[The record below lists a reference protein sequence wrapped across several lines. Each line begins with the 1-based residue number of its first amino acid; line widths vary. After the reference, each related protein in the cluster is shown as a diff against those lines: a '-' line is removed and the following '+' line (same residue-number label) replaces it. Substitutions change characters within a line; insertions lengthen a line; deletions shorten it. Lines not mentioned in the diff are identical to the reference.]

1 MTDPR
6 ESGDRPAQPAYGG
19 FGGHPPAPPPATAP
33 SYGPPPAYPPPR
45 YTPPQYPR
53 YPRPQ
58 YAQPQY
64 PQPQYAQ
71 PRYGQQPFDP
81 YAPQPYPP
89 GHGAPVTRRRTGL
102 VWALAAVVVVVV
114 AVAVVVSFTLR
125 TRVLDRSAVERDVA
139 AQFQEHEGVAIR
151 LDCADS
157 MALTTGATYSCRGT
171 TADGEKVTLLIRV
184 TDARKARYTW
194 AEQR

>member
-6 ESGDRPAQPAYGG
+6 GESDRPAEPAYGG
-19 FGGHPPAPPPATAP
+19 YGGHPPAPPPAKAP
-33 SYGPPPAYPPPR
+33 PYGPPPTYAPPQ
-45 YTPPQYPR
+45 YTPPQYPQYQAPPP
-53 YPRPQ
+53 YPQHSYQPPQ

-64 PQPQYAQ
+64 G
-71 PRYGQQPFDP
+71 RPFDP

-89 GHGAPVTRRRTGL
+89 GYGAPVKRRRTGL
-102 VWALAAVVVVVV
+102 VWALAAVVVVAV
-114 AVAVVVSFTLR
+114 AVAVVLSFTLR
-125 TRVLDRSAVERDVA
+125 TRVLNRSAVERDVA

-157 MALTTGATYSCRGT
+157 MALTTGATYRCVGT
-171 TADGEKVTLLIRV
+171 TADGERVILQIRV
-184 TDARKARYTW
+184 TDAQQARYTW

>member
-6 ESGDRPAQPAYGG
+6 EDGDRPAQPAYGG
-19 FGGHPPAPPPATAP
+19 FGGHPPAPPPAQAP
-33 SYGPPPAYPPPR
+33 AYGPPPTYAPPQ
-45 YTPPQYPR
+45 YAPPQYPR
-53 YPRPQ
+53 YQAPPPYARHGYQPPQ

-64 PQPQYAQ
+64 GRPV
-71 PRYGQQPFDP
+71 DP

-89 GHGAPVTRRRTGL
+89 GYGAPVKRRRTGL
-102 VWALAAVVVVVV
+102 VWALAAVVVVAV
-114 AVAVVVSFTLR
+114 AVAVVLSFTLR
-125 TRVLDRSAVERDVA
+125 TRVLNRSAVERDVA

-157 MALTTGATYSCRGT
+157 MALTTGATYRCVGT
-171 TADGEKVTLLIRV
+171 TADGERVTLQIRV
-184 TDARKARYTW
+184 TDAQKAHYTW